1 MPTERVVLQLPCHR
15 HVDGVAVECVHHA
28 EHDVALFRLA
38 LQVVRVADQ
47 LVLHRR
53 AVCGVVLAAMS
64 EECAE
69 LVDELLILTFASF
82 PLCEHT
88 GLRAQQVG
96 RKTHVV
102 HLVASVQHLQVQLGE
117 PITVLN

>member
-1 MPTERVVLQLPCHR
+1 M
-15 HVDGVAVECVHHA
+15 DGVAVECVHHA
-28 EHDVALFRLA
+28 EHDVALLRLA

-88 GLRAQQVG
+88 GLSAQQVR

>member
-1 MPTERVVLQLPCHR
+1 M
-15 HVDGVAVECVHHA
+15 DGVAVECVHHA
-28 EHDVALFRLA
+28 EHDVALLRLA